1 MLSTLVMAERI
12 VFSTK
17 IDRELIKRLKHLA
30 VDMDQKLNDLIEEAL
45 REFLKKNEPQSKK

>member
-1 MLSTLVMAERI
+1 MAERI

-17 IDRELIKRLKHLA
+17 IDKDLIKRLKHLA

-45 REFLKKNEPQSKK
+45 REFLKKNEPQAKK

>member
-1 MLSTLVMAERI
+1 MAERI

-17 IDRELIKRLKHLA
+17 IDRDLIKRLKHLA

-45 REFLKKNEPQSKK
+45 RDFLKKNEPQSKK